1 MHFPSGTE
9 RKSRDFG
16 RGQSHVRSALTL
28 LLHRLLRRAAM
39 RLSYGASLRQR
50 IRRVAPETVGTYG
63 GGSGRAQE
71 LQYACVECLAQ
82 HEHLRG
88 VIEA

>member
-1 MHFPSGTE
+1 MRHAHG
-9 RKSRDFG
+9 
-16 RGQSHVRSALTL
+16 AL
-28 LLHRLLRRAAM
+28 
-39 RLSYGASLRQR
+39 LSQQ
-50 IRRVAPETVGTYG
+50 IHHVAPETVGTYG